1 MVSLG
6 IRNFTDRIG
15 DGAGEPL
22 LDVENGEELMHIQ
35 PLVAIVLANRPPE
48 SPGTLY
54 ITTKRIIWLSDV
66 ERELGYVV
74 DFLSISLHAVS
85 TDPEA
90 YALPCIYAQVETL
103 TTGQEQSDSDSIQSL
118 DLSEIEEMR
127 LIPSDPTQLDD
138 LFDIFCQCAELNPDP
153 DAEPEDD
160 PDWVFNADQIEVE
173 EDDGGD
179 CEDPE
184 NPIGFSNGEHELSR
198 SVLEL
203 QIDDQR
209 FQDASEEMGRETDS
223 GYIIGENS
231 IILAMASAVIVI
243 SCWYSFGNGMSKRNG
258 EQQYP
263 PGPRGLPL
271 IGSLLSCGS
280 DLHTY
285 FGKLAEAYGPV
296 IKVRMDSKIYV
307 TNDSILANRDTPI
320 AALVSSYGGSD
331 IAWSPSN
338 SEWRKLRK
346 VLAHELL
353 SKKSLESCYD
363 LRREEI
369 RKTVEIYKLKIS
381 TPINCGEEVF
391 VTILNV
397 ITGMLWG
404 GTVIVELN
412 TLVGK
417 PNVSDF
423 FPVLRCFDIQGIER
437 KATALSVW
445 LDCKIDLVIDHKEKL
460 KDKDQFQS
468 CQSNENRKDFVQLL
482 LELME
487 QKDAE
492 RQITRTQLK
501 ALFVDIAMAGTDA
514 TSTTIEWVMTEMMQ
528 HPEVMKRVQAELDQV
543 VGINNMVEE
552 SHLTELHYLNAV
564 VKETFRLHSAAP
576 LLLPHSSSSSCQIGG
591 YIIPKGVT
599 VLCNAWS
606 IHRDPE
612 VWVDPLKFHP
622 ERFLSNGDVKK
633 FDYNGNNF
641 SYIPFGSGRRISK
654 RMLPY
659 VLASLLHSF
668 DWRLPKDAKLDLR
681 ETFGVALK
689 KTTPLVVIP
698 TPRLD
703 NLELYM

>member
-1 MVSLG
+1 M
-6 IRNFTDRIG
+6 
-15 DGAGEPL
+15 
-22 LDVENGEELMHIQ
+22 
-35 PLVAIVLANRPPE
+35 
-48 SPGTLY
+48 
-54 ITTKRIIWLSDV
+54 
-66 ERELGYVV
+66 
-74 DFLSISLHAVS
+74 
-85 TDPEA
+85 
-90 YALPCIYAQVETL
+90 
-103 TTGQEQSDSDSIQSL
+103 
-118 DLSEIEEMR
+118 
-127 LIPSDPTQLDD
+127 
-138 LFDIFCQCAELNPDP
+138 
-153 DAEPEDD
+153 
-160 PDWVFNADQIEVE
+160 
-173 EDDGGD
+173 
-179 CEDPE
+179 
-184 NPIGFSNGEHELSR
+184 
-198 SVLEL
+198 
-203 QIDDQR
+203 
-209 FQDASEEMGRETDS
+209 ASMAKQG

-231 IILAMASAVIVI
+231 IIFAMVSAVLIIVI
-243 SCWYSFGNGMSKRNG
+243 SCWYSFGNGKSRRNG
-258 EQQYP
+258 ELQLP

-285 FGKLAEAYGPV
+285 FGKLAETYGPV
-296 IKVRMDSKIYV
+296 IKVKMGSKIYV
-307 TNDSILANRDTPI
+307 VISSASMAKEVLKDNDSILAYRDTPI

-353 SKKSLESCYD
+353 SKRSLESCYD

-369 RKTVEIYKLKIS
+369 RKTIIEIYKLKIS
-381 TPINCGEEVF
+381 MPINFGEEVF

-404 GTVIVELN
+404 GTIQGEQRSRVDALEFRKVIVELN

-437 KATALSVW
+437 QATALSAW

-460 KDKDQFQS
+460 KDKDQFQT
-468 CQSNENRKDFVQLL
+468 CQSKENRKDFVQLL

-487 QKDAE
+487 QEDDE
-492 RQITRTQLK
+492 RQINSTQLK
-501 ALFVDIAMAGTDA
+501 ALFVDIVMAGTDA

-528 HPEVMKRVQAELDQV
+528 HPEIMKRVQAELDQV

-552 SHLTELHYLNAV
+552 SHLSELQYLNAV
-564 VKETFRLHSAAP
+564 LKETLRLHPAAP
-576 LLLPHSSSSSCQIGG
+576 LLLPHSSSSPCQIGG
-591 YIIPKGVT
+591 YIIPNGVT

-612 VWVDPLKFHP
+612 VWADPLKFHP
-622 ERFLSNGDVKK
+622 ERFSSNEDVKK

-641 SYIPFGSGRRISK
+641 IYIPFGSGRRICSGIPLAK

-703 NLELYM
+703 NLELYT

>member
-22 LDVENGEELMHIQ
+22 LDVENGEEVMHIQ

-66 ERELGYVV
+66 ERELAYVV

-160 PDWVFNADQIEVE
+160 PDWVFNADQIE

-231 IILAMASAVIVI
+231 IIFAMVSAVLIIVI
-243 SCWYSFGNGMSKRNG
+243 SCWYSFGNGKSKKNG
-258 EQQYP
+258 ELQLP

-271 IGSLLSCGS
+271 IGSLLSCGI

-285 FGKLAEAYGPV
+285 FGKLAEA
-296 IKVRMDSKIYV
+296 KK
-307 TNDSILANRDTPI
+307 N
-320 AALVSSYGGSD
+320 

-353 SKKSLESCYD
+353 SKRSLESCYD

-369 RKTVEIYKLKIS
+369 RKTIIEIYKLKIS
-381 TPINCGEEVF
+381 TPINFGEEVF

-404 GTVIVELN
+404 GTVQGEERSRVDALEFRKVIVELN

-437 KATALSVW
+437 QATALSAW
-445 LDCKIDLVIDHKEKL
+445 LDCKIGLVIDHKEKL
-460 KDKDQFQS
+460 KDKDQFQT
-468 CQSNENRKDFVQLL
+468 CQSKENRKDFVQLL

-501 ALFVDIAMAGTDA
+501 ALF
-514 TSTTIEWVMTEMMQ
+514 
-528 HPEVMKRVQAELDQV
+528 
-543 VGINNMVEE
+543 
-552 SHLTELHYLNAV
+552 YLISFV
-564 VKETFRLHSAAP
+564 RAP
-576 LLLPHSSSSSCQIGG
+576 LLKCSSKRNISCQIGG
-591 YIIPKGVT
+591 FIIPKGVT

-622 ERFLSNGDVKK
+622 ERFLSNEDVKK

-641 SYIPFGSGRRISK
+641 SYIPFGSGRRICSGIPLAK

-668 DWRLPKDAKLDLR
+668 DWIGDY
-681 ETFGVALK
+681 LK
-689 KTTPLVVIP
+689 MQNSI
-698 TPRLD
+698 
-703 NLELYM
+703 